1 MFFIVDYKWPT
12 SKKNWYRKKTCIW
25 GFFLHYL
32 QVPTHWSLVT
42 SFDEVD
48 GSNFAHYAVKRVV
61 FGISYF
67 HHFIVMKLEEATSKI
82 IEYCVSVTN
91 MIFGQG
97 EVIERSL
104 SEEEIEQAI
113 KDNTLYVIED
123 PNYPKTDEE
132 KDKAEKRFWERLG
145 EEAYSLAYNNCE
157 NLAMYILT
165 GNPISEQI
173 RKAGVWKRFL
183 IDTYD
188 HYISNGKMNI
198 LKLAGSLLF
207 PVRHFIKLAVK
218 AVIKEAQ
225 KAAIRFATP
234 VVAETCT
241 QAARN
246 LSKYTSKKMGCE
258 VSRLLKSKACVTVAE
273 ESSKKALAYT
283 AGTTFVLAGAAEIV
297 FTSLELKKLQE
308 KLAKEH
314 ITKREYDREWNKKVY
329 GAAGATVG
337 CVACGVLGQTICPVP
352 GVGYA
357 IGCAVGN
364 VCGRWLTS
372 AFAGYWFDKTRQ

>member
-1 MFFIVDYKWPT
+1 MAKNKKKLESEEDY
-12 SKKNWYRKKTCIW
+12 CIW
-25 GFFLHYL
+25 VFFVHYL
-32 QVPTHWSLVT
+32 QVPTYGRLVT
-42 SFDEVD
+42 SFNEVD

-61 FGISYF
+61 SGISYF
-67 HHFIVMKLEEATSKI
+67 HHFIVMKWEKAKSKI
-82 IEYCVSVTN
+82 IEYCVSISN

-113 KDNTLYVIED
+113 EEQTLYVIED
-123 PNYPKTDEE
+123 PNYPETEEE
-132 KDKAEKRFWERLG
+132 KDEAEKRFWERLG
-145 EEAYSLAYNNCE
+145 EKAYALAYNNCE
-157 NLAMYILT
+157 NLAEYILT

-173 RKAGVWKRFL
+173 RKAGAWKKFL

-188 HYISNGKMNI
+188 HYISNGKMNL
-198 LKLAGSLLF
+198 LKLAGSLLSYF

-218 AVIKEAQ
+218 AVMKEAQ

-241 QAARN
+241 QAAKN
-246 LSKYTSKKMGCE
+246 LCKYTSKKMGCE

-297 FTSLELKKLQE
+297 FTSIELKKLQE
-308 KLAKEH
+308 QLAKKH
-314 ITKREYDREWNKKVY
+314 ITKRNYDREWNKKVY

-337 CVACGVLGQTICPVP
+337 SVACGVLGQTICPVP

>member
-1 MFFIVDYKWPT
+1 MPAET
-12 SKKNWYRKKTCIW
+12 SE
-25 GFFLHYL
+25 
-32 QVPTHWSLVT
+32 VPTHGRLVT

-48 GSNFAHYAVKRVV
+48 GSNFAHYAVRRVV
-61 FGISYF
+61 SGITYF
-67 HHFIVMKLEEATSKI
+67 HHFIVMKLQEANSKM
-82 IEYCVSVTN
+82 IEYCISISN
-91 MIFGQG
+91 IIFGQG

-113 KDNTLYVIED
+113 EEQTLYVIED
-123 PNYPKTDEE
+123 PNYPVTDEE
-132 KDKAEKRFWERLG
+132 KDEAEQRFWKRLG
-145 EEAYSLAYNNCE
+145 ENAYAVAYNNCE
-157 NLAMYILT
+157 NLAKYILT

-173 RKAGVWKRFL
+173 RKAGAWKKFL

-188 HYISNGKMNI
+188 QLIIDGKMNL
-198 LKLAGSLLF
+198 LKLAGTLLSYF
-207 PVRHFIKLAVK
+207 PVKHFINLAVK
-218 AVIKEAQ
+218 AVMKEAQ

-241 QAARN
+241 QAAKN
-246 LSKYTSKKMGCE
+246 LCKYTSKKMGCE

-297 FTSLELKKLQE
+297 LTSIELKKLQE
-308 KLAKEH
+308 KLANEH
-314 ITKREYDREWNKKVY
+314 ITKRDYDREWNKKVY

-337 CVACGVLGQTICPVP
+337 SVACGVLGQTICPVP

-357 IGCAVGN
+357 LGCALGN